1 MKNRLILILS
11 GILFL
16 GFTSCIDGFRCID
29 GDGFVASELRSAEG
43 FHMIENTTEFDII
56 YKKSD
61 TTGILVRTDLN
72 LMDHIVTEVVNNT
85 LEIKTRPRTACLNLS
100 KGSVITI
107 ASPDLERVSLSGSGS
122 LTADEMSGD
131 RVSVRLSGS
140 GDISVDR
147 IISHDLSGTI
157 SGSGDILLSLV
168 NCTDSEFATSGSGKI
183 SVAGE
188 CDTEDIKISGSGMF
202 DGRNFV
208 TRSANIALS
217 GSGNVHSNVTDYLK
231 AAISGSGNI
240 YLSGNPRI
248 EQKTSGSGR
257 IIKQ

>member
-11 GILFL
+11 GIVFL
-16 GFTSCIDGFRCID
+16 GFSSCIDTFLCID
-29 GDGFVASELRSAEG
+29 GDGFVASELRSAKG
-43 FHMIENTTEFDII
+43 FHIIENTTEFDII

-61 TTGILVRTDLN
+61 TTGILITTDLN
-72 LMDHIVTEVVNNT
+72 LMDHIVTEIVNNT
-85 LEIKTRPRTACLNLS
+85 LEIKTRPRTACLNFS
-100 KGSVITI
+100 KRSVITV
-107 ASPDLERVSLSGSGS
+107 ACPDLDKVLLSGSGS
-122 LTADEMSGD
+122 LAADEMSGD
-131 RVSVRLSGS
+131 RVSIKLSGS
-140 GDISVDR
+140 GDISADR
-147 IISHDLSGTI
+147 VVCHDLSAII
-157 SGSGDILLSLV
+157 SGSGDIVLGLV
-168 NCTDSEFATSGSGKI
+168 SCTDSEFATSGSGTI

-188 CDTEDIKISGSGMF
+188 CDSEDIKISGSGMF

-217 GSGNVHSNVTDYLK
+217 GSGNAHSNVTDYLK

-240 YLSGNPRI
+240 YLTGNPRI